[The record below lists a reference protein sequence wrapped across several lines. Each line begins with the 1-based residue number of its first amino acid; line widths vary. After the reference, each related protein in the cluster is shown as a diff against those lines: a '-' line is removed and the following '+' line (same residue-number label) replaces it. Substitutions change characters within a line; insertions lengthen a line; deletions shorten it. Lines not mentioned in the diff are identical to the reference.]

1 MMRLKV
7 VLLTPWRYTSMSNLY
22 AQELIEKLYEQAL
35 DNGLEEP
42 KEIEKFIA
50 SELDRRDVS

>member
-1 MMRLKV
+1 
-7 VLLTPWRYTSMSNLY
+7 MSNLY

-35 DNGLEEP
+35 DKGLEEP

>member
-1 MMRLKV
+1 
-7 VLLTPWRYTSMSNLY
+7 MSNFY

-50 SELDRRDVS
+50 SELDRRVVS

>member
-1 MMRLKV
+1 
-7 VLLTPWRYTSMSNLY
+7 MSNLY

-42 KEIEKFIA
+42 KEIEKFI
-50 SELDRRDVS
+50 SRELDNRE